1 MGIVNRKTFIISVIR
16 GGFRKWT
23 EKYECLKDA
32 RVGKQVNK
40 TTGRMA
46 EHYKC
51 AACSYHF
58 PLKEVQVDHINPV
71 VDPVKGFVN
80 WDEYIDRMYT
90 TKDNLQCLCKPCHKE
105 KTNAERKQRSGKRTP
120 KQVD

>member
-1 MGIVNRKTFIISVIR
+1 MGIVNKKTFIVSVIR

-23 EKYECLKDA
+23 EKYDCLKAA
-32 RVGKQVNK
+32 RIGKKVNK
-40 TTGRMA
+40 ATGRLA

-80 WDEYIDRMYT
+80 WDEYIDRMYVAAGG
-90 TKDNLQCLCKPCHKE
+90 LQVLCKPCHLKKTKE
-105 KTNAERKQRSGKRTP
+105 ERIRRKK
-120 KQVD
+120 